1 MIETTMIAATQANN
15 RVNDCIFMLFPFD
28 ASKPAQEAKDN
39 KTSGGIIINKQ
50 KTVNQFIPFPG
61 SSAVKF

>member
-1 MIETTMIAATQANN
+1 
-15 RVNDCIFMLFPFD
+15 MLFPSA
-28 ASKPAQEAKDN
+28 ASKLAQEAKDN

-50 KTVNQFIPFPG
+50 RIVNQFIPFLG